1 LPKVIVSS
9 AMFLIALPIAASAQN
24 GWNPDEVLKKEGW
37 VKPPAVVERIITS
50 NRDDISYS
58 TTSPDRKWFER
69 TAMPDRGDIKD
80 YGKPHIYLA
89 GLAVDTK
96 ANRARMMTMRAGTA
110 LTLVDPRTNATKSLE
125 VPKGAT
131 VTSPT
136 WSPSGAQLAFVANF
150 YDASHVYV
158 ADVATGKSTQLTK
171 VPLLATLETGLDWSV
186 DGKTITVVQIPDGR
200 GPVPTHGPDGIEDGP
215 QVRLTEGK
223 TIPQR
228 IHFSLLED
236 PHDQAILKY
245 YTTGQLAQIDVK
257 TKVAKKIG
265 APTMIRSV
273 DASPDGQYFRVSV
286 MTEPFWDASTILRN
300 SPTSRSRPMV
310 RIENSDGPAMK
321 LPPGISV
328 FCRLTALAISA
339 TVSP

>member
-1 LPKVIVSS
+1 VLGSVATFAFLPAVT
-9 AMFLIALPIAASAQN
+9 AAQ
-24 GWNPDEVLKKEGW
+24 GWNPDEVMKKEGY
-37 VKPPAVVERIITS
+37 VKPPAVVERIITAT
-50 NRDDISYS
+50 RTDISFS
-58 TTSPDRKWFER
+58 TPSPDRKWFVR

-80 YGKPHIYLA
+80 YGKAHIYLG

-110 LTLVDPRTNATKSLE
+110 LTLVDPRTNTTKSVE

-186 DGKTITVVQIPDGR
+186 DGKTITVVQLPDGR
-200 GPVPTHGPDGIEDGP
+200 GPVPTHGPEGIEDGP
-215 QVRLTEGK
+215 QVRMTEGK

-228 IHFSLLED
+228 IHWSLLED
-236 PHDQAILKY
+236 PHDMAILKY

-265 APTMIRSV
+265 APAMILSV
-273 DASPDGQYFRVSV
+273 VAASFR
-286 MTEPFWDASTILRN
+286 
-300 SPTSRSRPMV
+300 
-310 RIENSDGPAMK
+310 K
-321 LPPGISV
+321 
-328 FCRLTALAISA
+328 
-339 TVSP
+339 